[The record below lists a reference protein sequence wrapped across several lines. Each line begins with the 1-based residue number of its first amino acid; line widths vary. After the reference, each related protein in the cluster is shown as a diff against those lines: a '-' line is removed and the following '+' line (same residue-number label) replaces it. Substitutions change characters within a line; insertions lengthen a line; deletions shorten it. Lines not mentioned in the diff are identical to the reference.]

1 MHIRDQLKKYLL
13 TSKENMSSY
22 GMTHLYNAN
31 FADIENGMNSGT
43 FTNLNFAKK
52 IKFFFYNILINLI
65 FGIGINK
72 NFFYKRFKKLCKRQN
87 RLFDINLIQCSIMLE
102 ILNKHKL
109 LDEKICVIG
118 DGKANF
124 VVGCQFLE
132 KNNTIYSVNLPQALI
147 QDYNI
152 IKKFNLI
159 DEEKIKV
166 VNNEKDLDDD
176 DVKLF
181 LIPAANKEFLK
192 DKNINLFTNSFSF
205 QEMPPEETKK
215 YFEIIKTN
223 NGSSLYCL
231 NAEKKTMYDGTE
243 INYHEFPFHLAKKII
258 FEKEAIFVS
267 RYYNLRPFFIH
278 KLKKK
283 CLHTLAQF

>member
-72 NFFYKRFKKLCKRQN
+72 NFFYKRFKKLCKKQN

-132 KNNTIYSVNLPQALI
+132 KNN
-147 QDYNI
+147 
-152 IKKFNLI
+152 
-159 DEEKIKV
+159 
-166 VNNEKDLDDD
+166 
-176 DVKLF
+176 
-181 LIPAANKEFLK
+181 
-192 DKNINLFTNSFSF
+192 
-205 QEMPPEETKK
+205 
-215 YFEIIKTN
+215 
-223 NGSSLYCL
+223 
-231 NAEKKTMYDGTE
+231 
-243 INYHEFPFHLAKKII
+243 
-258 FEKEAIFVS
+258 
-267 RYYNLRPFFIH
+267 
-278 KLKKK
+278 
-283 CLHTLAQF
+283 